1 MCPLDWVVV
10 SERRLMLV
18 HAHPDDESSQSPAT
32 LSRYVDEGA
41 QVTLVTCTLG
51 ELGEI
56 QMPELAHYSPAQLG
70 EHRFTEVAEAMQI
83 LGVTDHQW
91 LGGRGRYHDS
101 GMTTDEHGN
110 VIPVPEPPESSFW
123 TADLQEA
130 ANHLVALLR
139 DRRPQVVATYD
150 PFGNYGHPDHIQA
163 HRVTMYASQL
173 AAIPFH
179 RPDLGEPW
187 QVSRVL
193 WITHNPTA
201 WTRAFERAEE
211 EGLTMFDG
219 WDKETLERRLNLDPS
234 QVAAVIPYTGRE
246 EKCFQALA
254 AHRSQVDVDSPLWQ
268 AFSFIRTVEGSGE
281 AYRFAAGVPFPEGG
295 PADDL
300 FAGLGV

>member
-1 MCPLDWVVV
+1 MF
-10 SERRLMLV
+10 V

-32 LSRYVDEGA
+32 MSRYVDEGA

-56 QMPELAHYSPAQLG
+56 LVPESAHYSPAELG
-70 EHRFTEVAEAMQI
+70 EHRSGEIAEALRI
-83 LGVTDHQW
+83 VGVTDHEW

-101 GMTTDEHGN
+101 GMTTDADGN
-110 VIPVPEPPESSFW
+110 VVPVPEPPQGAFW
-123 TADLQEA
+123 HADLLEA

-150 PFGNYGHPDHIQA
+150 PIGNYGHPDHIQA
-163 HRVTMYASQL
+163 HRVTMYATQL

-193 WITHNPTA
+193 WITHNPMA
-201 WTRAFERAEE
+201 WLRAFEKVKQ
-211 EGLTMFDG
+211 EGLDLFDG
-219 WDKETLERRLNLDPS
+219 WDEAALRRRFNLDPS
-234 QVAAVIPYTGRE
+234 QIAAVIPYTGRE
-246 EKCFQALA
+246 DLCFSALS
-254 AHRSQVDVDSPLWQ
+254 AHRSQVDMDSPWWR
-268 AFSFIRTVEGSGE
+268 AFSLIRSVEGAGE
-281 AYRFAAGVPFPEGG
+281 AYRLAVGVPFPAGG

-300 FAGLGV
+300 FAGLGI